1 MARSGTDADGGFD
14 DLVDRLRHELGAEA
28 LDVPPPPP
36 PAPPPNALGRARTR
50 ATVATWRVRAAVPE
64 SMKAPFR
71 RLLGR
76 PSPAQLAEPEQPSD
90 LARSVEELQVLQ
102 LELAR
107 RVSEL
112 EERLGASGAAEKGQA
127 KTPSSKR

>member
-1 MARSGTDADGGFD
+1 VSSESGNEVDGRFD
-14 DLVDRLRHELGAEA
+14 ELVDRLRGELGSEA
-28 LDVPPPPP
+28 ADV
-36 PAPPPNALGRARTR
+36 PAPPPPVRPPTVLGRARTR

-71 RLLGR
+71 KLLGR
-76 PSPAQLAEPEQPSD
+76 PAPAQLAEPEQPSD
-90 LARSVEELQVLQ
+90 LVRSVEELQVLQ

-112 EERLGASGAAEKGQA
+112 ERRLDASGGKGQA
-127 KTPSSKR
+127 KTRSAKQ

>member
-1 MARSGTDADGGFD
+1 MAPSGTDDDGGFD
-14 DLVDRLRHELGAEA
+14 ELVDRLQNELGTETA
-28 LDVPPPPP
+28 DVPAPPP
-36 PAPPPNALGRARTR
+36 PAPPPTAIGRARTR
-50 ATVATWRVRAAVPE
+50 ATVGIWRVRAAVPE

-112 EERLGASGAAEKGQA
+112 EARLGQAGGAETARA
-127 KTPSSKR
+127 KSRKS